1 MATDETKNISGMPD
15 FVREIKQIIQE
26 GRSAAYSAV
35 NAAMIGTYWRVGKRI
50 VEEEQG
56 GKERAAYGKALIKTL
71 ARELTLEFGDGFS
84 ERYLAYFRKFYL
96 TLPDI
101 SILQTRLQNLKWSHI
116 LTVLRVDDETARR
129 WYLENASQEMWSV
142 RTLSRNISTQY
153 YERHL
158 CFVRKRTRTLPVIRY

>member
-71 ARELTLEFGDGFS
+71 ARELTLEFGG
-84 ERYLAYFRKFYL
+84 R
-96 TLPDI
+96 
-101 SILQTRLQNLKWSHI
+101 
-116 LTVLRVDDETARR
+116 VLREVSGLFSKVLSHAPG
-129 WYLENASQEMWSV
+129 YLNFANAFAKSEMVAYSY
-142 RTLSRNISTQY
+142 RGASG
-153 YERHL
+153 
-158 CFVRKRTRTLPVIRY
+158 